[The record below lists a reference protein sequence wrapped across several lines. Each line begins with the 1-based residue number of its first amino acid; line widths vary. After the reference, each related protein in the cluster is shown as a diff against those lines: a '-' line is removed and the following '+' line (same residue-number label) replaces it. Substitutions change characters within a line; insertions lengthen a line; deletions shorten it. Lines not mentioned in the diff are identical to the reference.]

1 MTDETQGAADAV
13 ADDTSAALDTSAE
26 DQTLAQGD
34 EHSGDDAAAENGE
47 GEAKSAKPRKS
58 FQERIDE
65 KTRETH
71 EERRLREDAEKRA
84 EYWEQVARN
93 SSPQPKAHEPES
105 DGRPDP
111 STFAEGVYDP
121 AYIDALTDWKADQA
135 VEKRFTQREAQA
147 RTQTALQAFT
157 QRVTEQFP
165 DGEPAGLEQIR
176 RLPTLSPVIQEVML
190 ESDIGPKLANHLGA
204 NPRELARISAL
215 PPIQQARE
223 LTKLEMKLATP
234 PAPTPKTAT
243 DAPAPTPQVRGS
255 GGRFTVA
262 PDTNDFAA
270 FEKQYG

>member
-1 MTDETQGAADAV
+1 MTDEIQGAAEAV

-34 EHSGDDAAAENGE
+34 EHSGDDAAAAQDE
-47 GEAKSAKPRKS
+47 GQDQPRPKKSA
-58 FQERIDE
+58 QDRIDE
-65 KTRETH
+65 VTRARREA
-71 EERRLREDAEKRA
+71 ERQAEQARRDA
-84 EYWEQVARN
+84 EYWREQAMRQN
-93 SSPQPKAHEPES
+93 PAPQTQAQAQES
-105 DGRPDP
+105 EPDP
-111 STFAEGVYDP
+111 ANYEHGEL
-121 AYIDALTDWKADQA
+121 DARFIRDHAVFHARQA
-135 VEKRFTQREAQA
+135 FREEMAQQSR
-147 RTQTALQAFT
+147 RTQTQSALQTFE

-165 DGEPAGLEQIR
+165 DGEPAGLKSLRQM
-176 RLPTLSPVIQEVML
+176 PQLSEAVQEVLMAS
-190 ESDIGPKLANHLGA
+190 EIGPKLADHLGS
-204 NPRELARISAL
+204 NPRELQRISAL

-262 PDTNDFAA
+262 PDTSDFAA